1 MGGKRFSY
9 RRRGGELHM
18 GGKALW
24 RGGGGT
30 PETLYMLHLLAIR
43 LTFSSGVLDLYFVAA
58 VSFCVNLFGIL
69 NPCLLFPLY
78 SLFCSSL
85 YSEETGALVLFFDD
99 LLFVILLDG
108 PGDEFKSF
116 RKAGIWT
123 QGIHGPKY
131 ENSLF
136 LPPFN
141 MF

>member
-1 MGGKRFSY
+1 
-9 RRRGGELHM
+9 M

-24 RGGGGT
+24 RGGRT

-136 LPPFN
+136 LSPFI
-141 MF
+141 MFFKKKI